1 MHEISPLI
9 SLLDPHKIAMITA
22 KKGGNEKMIY
32 PSYPQSYPQT
42 YPRQEV
48 IRVNGKGGAEAF
60 VMSPNSSVLLLDEN
74 SPIIWL
80 KTTDGAGYPSL
91 TPYTITP
98 YKEEPQPDYKSL
110 DERIK
115 KLEEALNESNHSKSG
130 KSKSVAD

>member
-1 MHEISPLI
+1 
-9 SLLDPHKIAMITA
+9 
-22 KKGGNEKMIY
+22 MIY